1 MGGMNMGGMN
11 MGGMNMGG
19 MGGMNM
25 GGMGGMNMGGM
36 DMGGMDLGELAAMA
50 GLGRNTRINT
60 GAMQQQAD
68 RLAKQE
74 AFRNRIKKKMEAK
87 NFAQLATTIA
97 QQPSQQAPTISDE
110 ELFAMFSDEN
120 KPVVANSTSKKK
132 KKKTGK

>member
-11 MGGMNMGG
+11 MGGM
-19 MGGMNM
+19 
-25 GGMGGMNMGGM
+25 
-36 DMGGMDLGELAAMA
+36 DMGELAAMA
-50 GLGRNTRINT
+50 GLGRNTRVNT

-87 NFAQLATTIA
+87 NFAQLAALANI
-97 QQPSQQAPTISDE
+97 QQAEQVQQVPTISDE

-120 KPVVANSTSKKK
+120 KPVVANSNGKKK
-132 KKKTGK
+132 KKKSGK